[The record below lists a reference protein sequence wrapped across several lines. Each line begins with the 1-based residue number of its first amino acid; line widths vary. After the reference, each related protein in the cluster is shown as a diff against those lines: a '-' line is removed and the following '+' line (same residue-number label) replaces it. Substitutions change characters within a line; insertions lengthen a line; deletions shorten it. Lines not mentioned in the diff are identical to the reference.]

1 MRIALVTAGTR
12 GDVQPMVALG
22 VELSRRRH
30 DVVLGVP
37 PNLGDLARG
46 AGLVALPIG
55 PDSRAFLESEDGRA
69 WLASGNMKAFLDA
82 LAKIAHEMF
91 PSMTADTVAACQGA
105 DLVVTGV
112 LREDCVAC
120 IAEAAEVPMVVLH
133 TSPHRPTRAYPSYL
147 VTTRSLPGPLNQLT
161 GTLFERTWWK
171 RMRAD
176 INAFRTELGL
186 PTTTRPT
193 PVRLAAAELLELQA
207 YSEQLVPG
215 IDDYGARRPFV
226 GFLGLDASTRALLG
240 EVGVSSE
247 LDSWLCDGEP
257 PIYFGFGSMPIAEPD
272 ATLSMVT
279 DVARSLGV
287 RALVSAGWGHLG
299 RTGDT
304 GDNQGV
310 MCVGALDHAAVLPR
324 CRAAVHHGGAGT
336 TAASLSAGLATLA
349 CSVFADQ
356 PFWGT
361 RLEELG
367 VGAHRRFSALDRRT
381 LESGLR
387 EVLDPSTAK
396 RAQDLGKALV
406 AEDGAVLRAADLV
419 ESAT

>member
-1 MRIALVTAGTR
+1 MHVSLVTAGTR
-12 GDVQPMVALG
+12 GDVQPVVALG
-22 VELSRRRH
+22 VELARRGH

-37 PNLGDLARG
+37 PNLVELARQ

-55 PDSRAFLESEDGRA
+55 PDSRAFLESDDGRA

-82 LAKIAHEMF
+82 LAKIAHETF

-112 LREDCVAC
+112 LREDCVSC
-120 IAEAAEVPMVVLH
+120 IAEAAGIPMVVLH
-133 TSPHRPTRAYPSYL
+133 TSPHRRTRAYPSYL

-161 GTLFERTWWK
+161 GTLFERTWWS

-186 PTTTRPT
+186 PTTKRPT
-193 PVRLAAAELLELQA
+193 PARIAAAGLLELQA
-207 YSEQLVPG
+207 YSAQLVPG
-215 IDDYGARRPFV
+215 IDDYGPRRPFV
-226 GFLGLDASTRALLG
+226 GFLGLDASTRTRLG

-247 LDSWLCDGEP
+247 L
-257 PIYFGFGSMPIAEPD
+257 
-272 ATLSMVT
+272 
-279 DVARSLGV
+279 
-287 RALVSAGWGHLG
+287 G

-304 GDNQGV
+304 GDNDAL
-310 MCVGALDHAAVLPR
+310 MCVGPLDHETVLPR

-336 TAASLSAGLATLA
+336 TAASLSAGLATLV

-356 PFWGT
+356 PFWGA
-361 RLEELG
+361 RLEDLG
-367 VGAHRRFSALDRRT
+367 VGAHRRFAALEPRT

-387 EVLDPSTAK
+387 EALDPTAAM
-396 RAQDLGKALV
+396 RARDLAKALA

-419 ESAT
+419 ESAA